1 MITNKLQKRAYDAI
15 ADALPFAIDP
25 TKITVEPG
33 PSYCISQIKAHDCA
47 AGVMAAFGSVVEHI
61 GTVRGLPSQTM
72 KLNRRRCGF
81 LLNGIQL
88 HFLNGYCTIMDTWPV
103 SADNGT
109 YRAKDG
115 RYISMIGMHPHL
127 RDGLLNYFQAA
138 NTPQAIQ
145 AAVEKKTAQ
154 QIEDEVAVL
163 NLPLGMVRSSEE
175 WLSHPQGKA
184 TAKRSIIDVEQKGN
198 ARKRRL
204 GKALYRPLEGARVV
218 ELSHLVAGPTMGRL
232 LAEQGAEVIR
242 IQSPMGDWQTPLWL
256 ESSWGKKD
264 ITLDIKSH
272 SGKKRLIE
280 LLAGAD
286 VLASSQRADVF
297 ARLGL
302 DDEALREINPNLV
315 FAGITYCAVGTPW
328 EGRRGLEQIA
338 QAVSGLVHTHSEGES
353 EPNNISVLI
362 NDYLTG
368 YMGAIGAVA
377 ALAEREEKG
386 GFWRVGASL
395 TQCATLATSLVEPR
409 DAEKYAPVT
418 IQDLIEHAI
427 DQVTPW
433 GTFTRIAPAVEFS
446 HVPSMAVRPTN
457 WPGTYPDTIGWA
469 AANGD
474 GPPNVPHY
482 PSKLARNGGIR
493 NLVSCYGIVDRADGR
508 GGFSLASKL
517 LQEYVLAERSQEHT
531 EAVLA

>member
-1 MITNKLQKRAYDAI
+1 VITNTLQKRAYDAI
-15 ADALPFAIDP
+15 SDALPFAIDP

-33 PSYCISQIKAHDCA
+33 LSYCQSRIKAHDYA
-47 AGVMAAFGSVVEHI
+47 AGVMAAFGSVVEHL
-61 GTVRGLPSQTM
+61 GTLRGLPSQTM
-72 KLNRRRCGF
+72 KLNRRRCGL

-145 AAVEKKTAQ
+145 AAVAKKTAQ
-154 QIEDEVAVL
+154 QIEDEVAVI
-163 NLPLGMVRSSEE
+163 NLPLGMVRSPEE
-175 WLSHPQGKA
+175 WLAHPQGEA
-184 TAKRSIIDVEQKGN
+184 TAKHNMVDIEQKGN
-198 ARKRRL
+198 ARKRLL
-204 GKALYRPLEGARVV
+204 GKAHYRPLEGVRVI
-218 ELSHLVAGPTMGRL
+218 ELTHLIAGPTMGRL

-256 ESSWGKKD
+256 ETSWGKKD
-264 ITLDIKSH
+264 ITLDIKSR

-286 VLASSQRADVF
+286 VLASSQRADAF
-297 ARLGL
+297 TRLGL
-302 DDEALREINPNLV
+302 DENTLREINPNLV
-315 FAGITYCAVGTPW
+315 FAGITYCTAGTPW

-338 QAVSGLVHTHSEGES
+338 QAVSGLVHVHSEDEP

-362 NDYLTG
+362 NDYLSG
-368 YMGAIGAVA
+368 YLGAISAVA

-386 GFWRVGASL
+386 GYWKVGTSL
-395 TQCATLATSLVEPR
+395 TRCAMLATGLVEPR
-409 DAEKYAPVT
+409 DAEQYAPVT
-418 IQDLIEHAI
+418 MKDMVDHAI

-433 GTFTRIAPAVEFS
+433 GTFTRLAPAVEFS
-446 HVPSMAVRPTN
+446 HTPSMALRPTN
-457 WPGTYPDTIGWA
+457 WPGTYPDTTGWTTL
-469 AANGD
+469 NGD
-474 GPPNVPHY
+474 GRPKTPHY
-482 PSKLARNGGIR
+482 PSKLAREGGIR

-508 GGFSLASKL
+508 GGFSLASKQL
-517 LQEYVLAERSQEHT
+517 LEYAEKMREQ
-531 EAVLA
+531 